1 MANKD
6 VQYVM
11 KLLNDFG
18 KDYFTNQDDID
29 NTSMSMTGSK
39 VAATRKGDK
48 RGKNREN
55 GNGNNPEDFICSFN
69 EIPKFMFDLLEQHT
83 KLVFERNDAK
93 LIEFKEE
100 IKEELKKELEEELRK
115 EFEGKLSDLHKELR
129 VTRNELDA
137 LAQYNRRENLNIEGV
152 DYEEGEDVV
161 KIIKDI
167 GDQVGVPI
175 QDSDISVIHRLMP
188 NKKND
193 SDNSR
198 TIPGLPISEKKIP
211 SIIAR
216 FTRREVKS
224 KFFEARKIL
233 TTKPDVPVKLKSAAI
248 YENVTPLRSRIMY
261 ELRQRDDK
269 QKFKYVWSRG
279 GRIYCRTPEEASKTP
294 TPRPHIIN
302 KPEDLKSVGFSD
314 NEIEKII
321 KNIRT

>member
-18 KDYFTNQDDID
+18 KDYFANQEDID

-39 VAATRKGDK
+39 VAGTHKGDK
-48 RGKNREN
+48 RGRNKEN
-55 GNGNNPEDFICSFN
+55 ANGNNPDDFICSFN
-69 EIPKFMFDLLEQHT
+69 EIQKFMFDLLEQHT

-100 IKEELKKELEEELRK
+100 IKEELKEEIRDELRK

-129 VTRNELDA
+129 VTRNDLDA
-137 LAQYNRRENLNIEGV
+137 LAQYNRRENLKIEGV
-152 DYEEGEDVV
+152 EYEEGEDVV

-188 NKKND
+188 FKKND
-193 SDNSR
+193 SENSR
-198 TIPGLPISEKKIP
+198 TIPGLPIPEKKIP

-224 KFFEARKIL
+224 KFFEARKTL
-233 TTKPDVPVKLKSAAI
+233 STKPDVPVKLKSAAI
-248 YENVTPLRSRIMY
+248 YEDVTPLRSRIMY

-279 GRIYCRTPEEASKTP
+279 GRIYCRTPEEALKTP
-294 TPRPHIIN
+294 TPAPHKIN

-314 NEIEKII
+314 DEIEKII
-321 KNIRT
+321 KNIRN